1 MDDATV
7 PGSGLKK
14 DRAQS
19 ARKNPG
25 TGPGRAGRVETEL
38 VKALLTN
45 QADDDDDDDDDDAG
59 GGAGGGGGDGDGDDD
74 EEEEE
79 EEGKNDNGGRECEG
93 DGDVDSDPKTPI
105 HIFYIFNQA
114 CIHQKPD
121 SPCGEGKWDEA
132 CLEALQSEAPHTGP
146 FIRHAAFALV
156 HSQPPTAPTSG
167 FVTFW
172 QRDHVIIPRYTCI
185 PTRKW
190 WGKLCLWVSH
200 MSHSDLVSLTFWSSI
215 QLGSAETCA
224 SASGQQKGSTSD
236 VGLKVMKLGTGLCNW
251 PV

>member
-25 TGPGRAGRVETEL
+25 TGPGRAGRVEMEL

-45 QADDDDDDDDDDAG
+45 QTNDQDDDDDDDDDD
-59 GGAGGGGGDGDGDDD
+59 GDDD
-74 EEEEE
+74 DDDDDDNGDEEDEDEEE
-79 EEGKNDNGGRECEG
+79 EEGKNDSGGRECEG

-121 SPCGEGKWDEA
+121 TVW
-132 CLEALQSEAPHTGP
+132 
-146 FIRHAAFALV
+146 
-156 HSQPPTAPTSG
+156 
-167 FVTFW
+167 
-172 QRDHVIIPRYTCI
+172 
-185 PTRKW
+185 
-190 WGKLCLWVSH
+190 
-200 MSHSDLVSLTFWSSI
+200 
-215 QLGSAETCA
+215 
-224 SASGQQKGSTSD
+224 
-236 VGLKVMKLGTGLCNW
+236 
-251 PV
+251 